1 MHIDKTQPANELTP
15 GGIIYQAGNAR
26 EFKTGDWRSMYQY
39 GFQKSAHNVDYA
51 SLFALMTLFL
61 LIKNV
66 KEKILITIIAR
77 DVEFVARFA
86 LSVQ

>member
-1 MHIDKTQPANELTP
+1 MNKRQAELF
-15 GGIIYQAGNAR
+15 IKLEMLENLRQV
-26 EFKTGDWRSMYQY
+26 TGEVCTQY
-39 GFQKSAHNVDYA
+39 GFQKSAHNVDCA

-66 KEKILITIIAR
+66 KEKISITIIAR
-77 DVEFVARFA
+77 DVEFVAKFA

>member
-1 MHIDKTQPANELTP
+1 MHIDKTTPVDELTP

-26 EFKTGDWRSMYQY
+26 EFKTGDWRSMYQ
-39 GFQKSAHNVDYA
+39 KSAHNVDCA
-51 SLFALMTLFL
+51 SLFVQMTLFL

-66 KEKILITIIAR
+66 KEKISITIIAR
-77 DVEFVARFA
+77 DVEFVAKFA

>member
-1 MHIDKTQPANELTP
+1 M
-15 GGIIYQAGNAR
+15 
-26 EFKTGDWRSMYQY
+26 TGEVCTQY